1 MKRLH
6 LVPLLT
12 LVLALPLLAADYT
25 VHELTLPGG
34 TPDGIAMDYIAFDP
48 HTNSVWVP
56 AGNSGRVD
64 VIDVATEK
72 IAEVTG
78 FATKEVTMRDRKRTI
93 GPSAVSIGDGV
104 VYIGNRG
111 DSSICAVDEKTH
123 QRGACATLDSM
134 PDGVAYVA
142 PTKEVWVTTPRDNS
156 LRVLD
161 AKTLA
166 EKAKITLEGGPE
178 GFAVDVKNGRF
189 FTNLEDK
196 DRTVVIDLRSRKPVA
211 TWNPACG
218 SEGPRGLRYDSERG
232 QLFVACTARVEVLDG
247 TGKSVSSLD
256 TGEGVDDMDYRDH
269 RLYVGAAKAARLTI
283 ANVDANGKLSLV
295 AQVATKPGARNP
307 AAAANGTVYLAHGG
321 GVASNAVIVVK
332 P

>member
-1 MKRLH
+1 MKK
-6 LVPLLT
+6 
-12 LVLALPLLAADYT
+12 LVLILFAALPLFGAT

-34 TPDGIAMDYIAFDP
+34 TPDGIAMDYIAYNA
-48 HTNSVWVP
+48 HTNTVWVP
-56 AGNSGRVD
+56 AGNTGRVD

-72 IAEVTG
+72 ITEVTG
-78 FATKEVTMRDRKRTI
+78 FATKEVTFRDRKRTV

-123 QRGACATLDSM
+123 KLGKCTTLDSS

-142 PTKEVWVTTPRDNS
+142 PTHEVWVTTPRDQS

-166 EKAKITLEGGPE
+166 QRAKITLDGGPE
-178 GFAVDVKNGRF
+178 GFAVDAKGGRF

-196 DRTVVIDLRSRKPVA
+196 DKTIVIDLKTRKPVA
-211 TWNPACG
+211 TWEPACG
-218 SEGPRGLRYDSERG
+218 SEGPRGLRFDKY
-232 QLFVACTARVEVLDG
+232 LFVACTNKAESFD
-247 TGKSVSSLD
+247 TSGKMLSSID
-256 TGEGVDDMDYRDH
+256 TGDGVDDMDLRNGK
-269 RLYVGAAKAARLTI
+269 LYVGAARAEKLTI
-283 ANVDANGKLSLV
+283 AKIAADGKLSV
-295 AQVATKPGARNP
+295 AEQVTTKPGARNP
-307 AAAANGTVYLAHGG
+307 AAAANGKVFLAHGG
-321 GVASNAVIVVK
+321 GVTSNAIVVVT